1 MTNNTTAALTDD
13 EREKLIDLVDRLIRN
28 PDAVSAKD
36 CIIGNDVRTVQW
48 IAEHTRALLTSP
60 RAAVPA
66 PKGWKMVP
74 IERSYNMR
82 AKALIAFNTT
92 EKKTNDR
99 DDALDAAHRA
109 MLDAA
114 PAAPVAELVMQPLTD
129 AALRE
134 ALDEF
139 ELVCENDDVRR
150 LTDDEKYA
158 AQEFAL
164 SLIHGDPSGA
174 PVAEAEPTDK
184 LAPTLILTGAQLQEA
199 IDFIA
204 PDRAADQL
212 ESEVSFQYGK
222 GHDGEGMYCWAT
234 EYPDEGAMKIDGST
248 VAAQA
253 VAAPMP
259 DENSAEFRA
268 ACKMAAKAGAAG
280 IGPCGVFIAGYRVI
294 RGIAVDVG
302 EPIAQAVAAD
312 GAQSWHHELK
322 TDPDVF
328 AAVLAGDKTHEI
340 RYNDRGFKVG
350 DTLRL
355 RETRYSG
362 ESMKCQPDD
371 YPLEYTGREVT
382 RVISHVLDGYGLMP
396 GWVVLSFASERAAVS
411 PATADTTWKAPKQ
424 HCQNGG
430 DVCLA
435 GNRDGVCCPEDSCDI
450 DDGTRK
456 NPATAGERAA
466 FVEKLRELGAD
477 ISPLGFRDER
487 LCITSNI
494 TVDDVLAAA
503 RASQAA
509 APASKTLS
517 CMQDEIAGVMQQ
529 AAAPALVPPFK
540 RYNWDGKES
549 EAGPLV
555 FFLDVLEALKIV
567 EDEQAAAPAEAREP
581 IYQSRLLKAPAWTD
595 VSRTEFEACTAK
607 PDQFEV
613 RTLSRV
619 PADAGEAV
627 APDPIAALIARHA
640 EELDRNDYA
649 YFELAYTRQTG
660 WMAWITDKPFQ
671 GPVLNPDRK
680 VLARGQGATPAEA
693 CRDALGTVQG
703 AQGGKG
709 GEA

>member
-1 MTNNTTAALTDD
+1 MTNNTTALAMTD
-13 EREKLIDLVDRLIRN
+13 EQWLDLASRHANAEWNSTGYLDSIK
-28 PDAVSAKD
+28 AVCAD
-36 CIIGNDVRTVQW
+36 F
-48 IAEHTRALLTSP
+48 ALLTSP

-66 PKGWKMVP
+66 PAGWKLVP
-74 IERSYNMR
+74 IEPTKEMM
-82 AKALIAFNTT
+82 
-92 EKKTNDR
+92 
-99 DDALDAAHRA
+99 DAAGGQAGRFTAKIVYTA

-114 PAAPVAELVMQPLTD
+114 PAAPVAQAVLKAPEGEDPMADGQRGADAGLKRLRAAYCVQQPAPVPDQMALVWRADVMNLALD
-129 AALRE
+129 YGRLAALVK
-134 ALDEF
+134 AHIPHA
-139 ELVCENDDVRR
+139 
-150 LTDDEKYA
+150 Y
-158 AQEFAL
+158 
-164 SLIHGDPSGA
+164 I
-174 PVAEAEPTDK
+174 
-184 LAPTLILTGAQLQEA
+184 
-199 IDFIA
+199 
-204 PDRAADQL
+204 
-212 ESEVSFQYGK
+212 
-222 GHDGEGMYCWAT
+222 
-234 EYPDEGAMKIDGST
+234 
-248 VAAQA
+248 
-253 VAAPMP
+253 AAPSALVPAKNCQTGYADICKVGARDGVACPSDSCDIDDGIRP
-259 DENSAEFRA
+259 DT
-268 ACKMAAKAGAAG
+268 
-280 IGPCGVFIAGYRVI
+280 V
-294 RGIAVDVG
+294 
-302 EPIAQAVAAD
+302 AQAVAAD

-509 APASKTLS
+509 APA
-517 CMQDEIAGVMQQ
+517 
-529 AAAPALVPPFK
+529 
-540 RYNWDGKES
+540 
-549 EAGPLV
+549 
-555 FFLDVLEALKIV
+555 
-567 EDEQAAAPAEAREP
+567 EARESAIEKYMWELVDEARRWESAYRDSARRYETLDFEKNSVERTIRFIVSLFP
-581 IYQSRLLKAPAWTD
+581 TMVRPAIEYRYTGGTAWCDLGSAETMRADFDGVYRLKAG
-595 VSRTEFEACTAK
+595 EF
-607 PDQFEV
+607 PVWNGD
-613 RTLSRV
+613 V

-627 APDPIAALIARHA
+627 AWICSGSNDFAPIVRDRAAALKLSQEHGDGKI
-640 EELDRNDYA
+640 
-649 YFELAYTRQTG
+649 
-660 WMAWITDKPFQ
+660 
-671 GPVLNPDRK
+671 V
-680 VLARGQGATPAEA
+680 
-693 CRDALGTVQG
+693 ALGIVPDVVSQG
-703 AQGGKG
+703 AQGGKV

>member
-1 MTNNTTAALTDD
+1 MTNNTTAALTD
-13 EREKLIDLVDRLIRN
+13 EQREAARKR
-28 PDAVSAKD
+28 VSAYLD
-36 CIIGNDVRTVQW
+36 AYSTLGEIDQTCIHAANLGILLVADL
-48 IAEHTRALLTSP
+48 RALLTSP
-60 RAAVPA
+60 RAARVPE
-66 PKGWKMVP
+66 GWKLVP

-114 PAAPVAELVMQPLTD
+114 PAAPVTAIVMQPLTD

-134 ALDEF
+134 ALDDF
-139 ELVCENDDVRR
+139 ELVCENNDVRR

-158 AQEFAL
+158 AQEFTL
-164 SLIHGDPSGA
+164 SLIHGDPS
-174 PVAEAEPTDK
+174 
-184 LAPTLILTGAQLQEA
+184 
-199 IDFIA
+199 
-204 PDRAADQL
+204 
-212 ESEVSFQYGK
+212 
-222 GHDGEGMYCWAT
+222 AT
-234 EYPDEGAMKIDGST
+234 
-248 VAAQA
+248 
-253 VAAPMP
+253 
-259 DENSAEFRA
+259 
-268 ACKMAAKAGAAG
+268 
-280 IGPCGVFIAGYRVI
+280 
-294 RGIAVDVG
+294 
-302 EPIAQAVAAD
+302 QAVAAD

-456 NPATAGERAA
+456 NPATADERAA
-466 FVEKLRELGAD
+466 FKADYLRRFGKQGRLGWDAKEGTFGHA
-477 ISPLGFRDER
+477 LVRARWEGWQ
-487 LCITSNI
+487 
-494 TVDDVLAAA
+494 A

-509 APASKTLS
+509 APADARSLPDDVQDTLKLAIGYIGS
-517 CMQDEIAGVMQQ
+517 SERADRHEHVARIQ
-529 AAAPALVPPFK
+529 AILV
-540 RYNWDGKES
+540 G
-549 EAGPLV
+549 
-555 FFLDVLEALKIV
+555 
-567 EDEQAAAPAEAREP
+567 AAPAEAREP
-581 IYQSRLLKAPAWTD
+581 SAWVTPEGDRSITQSQKQGMLRDGGAGASSVQPF
-595 VSRTEFEACTAK
+595 SIACYAG
-607 PDQFEV
+607 
-613 RTLSRV
+613 RI

-627 APDPIAALIARHA
+627 ASIENPLTPYGMLVRALRMVAGTTLMEMATGMGVSPAFLSSLEFGRRPVTYDNAAFASGFFSDMGIVDTLPALAHA
-640 EELDRNDYA
+640 VGLS
-649 YFELAYTRQTG
+649 
-660 WMAWITDKPFQ
+660 
-671 GPVLNPDRK
+671 
-680 VLARGQGATPAEA
+680 
-693 CRDALGTVQG
+693 QG

>member
-1 MTNNTTAALTDD
+1 MTNNTTELTADEVIALLAFASRIEDAEESPIPVGVHAAL
-13 EREKLIDLVDRLIRN
+13 VIRK
-28 PDAVSAKD
+28 A
-36 CIIGNDVRTVQW
+36 I
-48 IAEHTRALLTSP
+48 ALLTSP
-60 RAAVPA
+60 RAAGPGPA
-66 PKGWKMVP
+66 GWKMVP

-114 PAAPVAELVMQPLTD
+114 PAAPVAVLSDGD
-129 AALRE
+129 AANLITIDRRDLYGFVRGSIKRALEDASHGAAESHEPMSAVECWSE
-134 ALDEF
+134 AHTRTIEIFDSMKIAGIGE
-139 ELVCENDDVRR
+139 
-150 LTDDEKYA
+150 
-158 AQEFAL
+158 
-164 SLIHGDPSGA
+164 
-174 PVAEAEPTDK
+174 PVAEAVCSTCNGHGMIGGP
-184 LAPTLILTGAQLQEA
+184 
-199 IDFIA
+199 
-204 PDRAADQL
+204 
-212 ESEVSFQYGK
+212 SFY
-222 GHDGEGMYCWAT
+222 A
-234 EYPDEGAMKIDGST
+234 PDEGGAPCPDCAEP
-248 VAAQA
+248 VAQA
-253 VAAPMP
+253 EPVGIVRRPAFNGQDFSVEWLRPPA
-259 DENSAEFRA
+259 
-268 ACKMAAKAGAAG
+268 AGAL
-280 IGPCGVFIAGYRVI
+280 YE
-294 RGIAVDVG
+294 GIAKVA
-302 EPIAQAVAAD
+302 PAAQAVAAD
-312 GAQSWHHELK
+312 GAAAEDVLETIDLK
-322 TDPDVF
+322 
-328 AAVLAGDKTHEI
+328 AEAGLCAMSLSGARAFLKDIREIVKT
-340 RYNDRGFKVG
+340 
-350 DTLRL
+350 
-355 RETRYSG
+355 
-362 ESMKCQPDD
+362 
-371 YPLEYTGREVT
+371 
-382 RVISHVLDGYGLMP
+382 
-396 GWVVLSFASERAAVS
+396 ARAAVS

-477 ISPLGFRDER
+477 ISPLGSRDER

-494 TVDDVLAAA
+494 MVDDVLAAA

-581 IYQSRLLKAPAWTD
+581 LVMWQDGTGMLWDTYSHGKWMHRF
-595 VSRTEFEACTAK
+595 VSPHGWDAHAVAQHLYGK
-607 PDQFEV
+607 GYAGHLEV
-613 RTLSRV
+613 RAVCSGNYVV

-627 APDPIAALIARHA
+627 SIENPLTPYGMLVRALRIVAGTTLMEMATGMGVSPAFLSSLEFGRRPVTYDNAAFASGFFSDKGIVDTLPALAHA
-640 EELDRNDYA
+640 VGLS
-649 YFELAYTRQTG
+649 
-660 WMAWITDKPFQ
+660 
-671 GPVLNPDRK
+671 
-680 VLARGQGATPAEA
+680 
-693 CRDALGTVQG
+693 QG